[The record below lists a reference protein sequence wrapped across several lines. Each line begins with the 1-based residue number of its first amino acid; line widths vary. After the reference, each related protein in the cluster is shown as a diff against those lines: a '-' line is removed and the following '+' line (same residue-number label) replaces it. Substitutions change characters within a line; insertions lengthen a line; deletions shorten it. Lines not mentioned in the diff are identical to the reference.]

1 MAIAESLGLEVDQ
14 LNAGWGSAVDP
25 EKLADHLTSRRTQYD
40 AVTLTHNET
49 STGVTNDVA
58 ALARV
63 IREES
68 PNTLILVD
76 AVSSLGGIP
85 VRFDE
90 WGLDVCLASVQKG
103 IALPPGITVFAVS
116 PRALARC
123 AKRPYRGTYLDFLS
137 YKKHADDGNVP
148 STPSIPHFYALAK
161 QLDDIINV
169 ETLDARYRRHE
180 AMRETTIRRT
190 AALRGARL
198 RSRARLGD
206 SLRAPSE
213 SPARRAARRD
223 EKTRL
228 HPRRRLRQMEGDHLP
243 HRPHGRHPARRPQR
257 DARCARRGR
266 GIMKILV
273 TDTLAD
279 SGLAILRAASDMEV
293 DYRPGLKGDALLKA
307 VSESD
312 ALITR
317 SGTAVTEELVNAG
330 RRLRIVG
337 RAGVGLDNV
346 DVDACTARGILVI
359 NAPTANIMSATE
371 HTMAMLLALCRNIP
385 EAHASVKRGEW
396 NRSKFL
402 GTELDGK
409 TLGIIGLGRIGTRI
423 TVRARAFGMRVIA
436 YDPYVAPSVFDKVGA
451 ERVSL
456 DDLLARADVIT
467 VHTPLTDET
476 RGMIGASEIAKMKD
490 GVVVLNI
497 ARGGIYDEQSL
508 ADALNSGKIAGA
520 AIDVYVEEPPKD
532 NPLLSAKNIILSP
545 HIGANTIEAQDRV
558 AVQTS
563 EMVIDALRGSIFVS
577 AVNLPFEGLADA
589 DAAPFINMAER
600 LGLFAAQIISGPITR
615 AAVELWGIDE
625 RLTRILS
632 VAALKGM
639 LTPRLAESVNF
650 VNAEQVAQQRGIAI
664 SATTHPMPL
673 DYTNLV
679 TFRASSATDETCV
692 SATLFSEK
700 NQRIVSVN
708 NFRVEFKPEG
718 TLLYIINKDVPGV
731 VGKVGTI
738 LGDRE
743 INIAEYNLARETS
756 GGKALA
762 IVTIDSPLDADTMA
776 ALRFFKAIE
785 EVKQVR
791 L

>member
-1 MAIAESLGLEVDQ
+1 
-14 LNAGWGSAVDP
+14 
-25 EKLADHLTSRRTQYD
+25 
-40 AVTLTHNET
+40 
-49 STGVTNDVA
+49 
-58 ALARV
+58 
-63 IREES
+63 
-68 PNTLILVD
+68 
-76 AVSSLGGIP
+76 
-85 VRFDE
+85 
-90 WGLDVCLASVQKG
+90 
-103 IALPPGITVFAVS
+103 
-116 PRALARC
+116 
-123 AKRPYRGTYLDFLS
+123 
-137 YKKHADDGNVP
+137 
-148 STPSIPHFYALAK
+148 
-161 QLDDIINV
+161 
-169 ETLDARYRRHE
+169 
-180 AMRETTIRRT
+180 MR
-190 AALRGARL
+190 
-198 RSRARLGD
+198 
-206 SLRAPSE
+206 
-213 SPARRAARRD
+213 
-223 EKTRL
+223 
-228 HPRRRLRQMEGDHLP
+228 
-243 HRPHGRHPARRPQR
+243 
-257 DARCARRGR
+257 
-266 GIMKILV
+266 ILV

-317 SGTAVTEELVNAG
+317 SGTAVTSELVNAG
-330 RRLRIVG
+330 TRLRIVG

-396 NRSKFL
+396 NRSKFM

-423 TVRARAFGMRVIA
+423 TARAAAFGMRVIA
-436 YDPYVAPSVFDKVGA
+436 YDPYVAPSVFEKVGA
-451 ERVSL
+451 EGVSL

-476 RGMIGASEIAKMKD
+476 RGMIGAIEIAKMKD

-497 ARGGIYDEQSL
+497 ARGGIYEEKAL

-520 AIDVYVEEPPKD
+520 AVDVYVEEPPTG

-545 HIGANTIEAQDRV
+545 HIGANTIEAQNRV
-558 AVQTS
+558 AVQTA
-563 EMVIDALRGSIFVS
+563 EMVIAALRGSIFVS
-577 AVNLPFEGLADA
+577 AVNLPFEGLDDPDA
-589 DAAPFINMAER
+589 PPFASMAEK
-600 LGLFAAQIISGPITR
+600 LGLFAAQIISGPITG

-625 RLTRILS
+625 RLTKIIS

-639 LTPRLAESVNF
+639 LNLHLAEPVNF

-664 SATTHPMPL
+664 APTAHPIPV
-673 DYTNLV
+673 DYANLV
-679 TFRASSATDETCV
+679 TFRALSATDEVCV

-718 TLLYIINKDVPGV
+718 YVLYIINKDVPGV
-731 VGKVGTI
+731 VGKVGTA
-738 LGDRE
+738 LGDHE
-743 INIAEYNLARETS
+743 INIAEYNLARNAS
-756 GGKALA
+756 GGRAMAIITVDSALDPEAITALKSIKA
-762 IVTIDSPLDADTMA
+762 V
-776 ALRFFKAIE
+776 E
-785 EVKQVR
+785 EVKQVK

>member
-1 MAIAESLGLEVDQ
+1 V
-14 LNAGWGSAVDP
+14 
-25 EKLADHLTSRRTQYD
+25 
-40 AVTLTHNET
+40 
-49 STGVTNDVA
+49 
-58 ALARV
+58 
-63 IREES
+63 
-68 PNTLILVD
+68 
-76 AVSSLGGIP
+76 
-85 VRFDE
+85 
-90 WGLDVCLASVQKG
+90 
-103 IALPPGITVFAVS
+103 
-116 PRALARC
+116 
-123 AKRPYRGTYLDFLS
+123 
-137 YKKHADDGNVP
+137 
-148 STPSIPHFYALAK
+148 
-161 QLDDIINV
+161 
-169 ETLDARYRRHE
+169 
-180 AMRETTIRRT
+180 
-190 AALRGARL
+190 
-198 RSRARLGD
+198 
-206 SLRAPSE
+206 
-213 SPARRAARRD
+213 
-223 EKTRL
+223 
-228 HPRRRLRQMEGDHLP
+228 
-243 HRPHGRHPARRPQR
+243 
-257 DARCARRGR
+257 
-266 GIMKILV
+266 KILV

-293 DYRPGLKGDALLKA
+293 DYRPGLKDAALLKA

-317 SGTAVTEELVNAG
+317 SGTAVTAELVNAG
-330 RRLRIVG
+330 TRLHIVG

-371 HTMAMLLALCRNIP
+371 HTMGMLLALCRNIP

-396 NRSKFL
+396 NRSKFM

-423 TVRARAFGMRVIA
+423 TARARAFGMRVIA
-436 YDPYVAPSVFDKVGA
+436 YDPYVAPSVFEIAGA

-456 DDLLARADVIT
+456 DELLARAGVIT

-476 RGMIGASEIAKMKD
+476 RGMIGAAEIAKMRE

-508 ADALNSGKIAGA
+508 ADALNSGRIAGA
-520 AIDVYVEEPPKD
+520 AVDVYVEEPPTD

-558 AVQTS
+558 AVQTA

-589 DAAPFINMAER
+589 DAAPFISMAEK
-600 LGLFAAQIISGPITR
+600 LGLFASQIISGPITR
-615 AAVELWGIDE
+615 ATVELWGIDG
-625 RLTRILS
+625 RLTKIIS

-639 LTPRLAESVNF
+639 LTPHLAQSVNF

-664 SATTHPMPL
+664 GATIHPMPV
-673 DYTNLV
+673 DYTNLI
-679 TFRASSATDETCV
+679 TFRASSASDETSV

-762 IVTIDSPLDADTMA
+762 IVTIDSALDADTMN